1 MNATP
6 RRRLRELLGQH
17 GIELV
22 SDARR
27 TKALLLD
34 LCTDQKLEVSL
45 LCAAQEE
52 RVAAD
57 LLKMPAGTPKP
68 FFLDQLARRLQQRRG
83 FTPEAARWAVDSWAL
98 ALGIVSS
105 AELSSTPPAAART
118 PPPPPNMSAPQPPP
132 RSGAGS
138 QTQAAYA
145 VPHTRTSRA
154 ELATA
159 LFQGAMTA
167 GPWALNSVRVVTR
180 VFQTLRHTTRAL
192 REIDPA
198 GFPRGTAIVLGGALV
213 GALSWAPGG
222 ALGGAFY
229 VLVTAAVGTDTATVS
244 AMESILNWL
253 VIGACVA
260 ALAGA
265 LTGALIGV
273 IRFYGEIGGTL
284 FGGLTGLVLGLLLS
298 PFSISS
304 VFQVGI
310 LTGALFAV
318 VSLGM
323 ISGQGRNILALT
335 FMAMGMAGTSLRRSG
350 GWAAVGKGALW
361 GGLGGFVAFIPLA
374 AVGFRG
380 AVLTTLVGW
389 VVGMISGALI
399 GEKYKWLKIL

>member
-27 TKALLLD
+27 TKGLLLD

-52 RVAAD
+52 RVTAD
-57 LLKMPAGTPKP
+57 LLKMPAGPPKP

-83 FTPEAARWAVDSWAL
+83 LTPEAARWAVDSWAL

-105 AELSSTPPAAART
+105 AELSNTPPAAPT
-118 PPPPPNMSAPQPPP
+118 PPPPPRMSTPPPP
-132 RSGAGS
+132 RSAAGT

-145 VPHTRTSRA
+145 MPHVRSSRA
-154 ELATA
+154 ELVTA

-167 GPWALNSVRVVTR
+167 GPWALNSVRAVTR
-180 VFQTLRHTTRAL
+180 VFRTLRHTTRAL

-198 GFPRGTAIVLGGALV
+198 HFPRAAAIVLGGALV

-222 ALGGAFY
+222 VLGGAFY
-229 VLVTAAVGTDTATVS
+229 GLVMAAVGTDTATVS
-244 AMESILNWL
+244 AMQSMLYWL

-260 ALAGA
+260 ALPGA
-265 LTGALIGV
+265 VTGALIGV

-284 FGGLTGLVLGLLLS
+284 FGGLTGLALGLLLG
-298 PFSISS
+298 PFSNSS

-310 LTGALFAV
+310 LTGTLFAV

-335 FMAMGMAGTSLRRSG
+335 AMAMGMAGTSLRRSA
-350 GWAAVGKGALW
+350 GWAAIGKGAVW
-361 GGLGGFVAFIPLA
+361 GGLGGLLAFIPLA
-374 AVGFRG
+374 LVGFRG
-380 AVLTTLVGW
+380 AVLTALVGW
-389 VVGMISGALI
+389 VVGMISGAVI